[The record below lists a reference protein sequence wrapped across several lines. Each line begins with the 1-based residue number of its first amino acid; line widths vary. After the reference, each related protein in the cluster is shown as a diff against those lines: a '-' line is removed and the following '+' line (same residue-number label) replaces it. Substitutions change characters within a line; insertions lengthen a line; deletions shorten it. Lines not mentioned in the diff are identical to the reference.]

1 MEKCIRIP
9 IADELTGCLVE
20 NPSCQ
25 YAFRLGF
32 SYLCEDP
39 HHNNYDELN
48 NSLSSQEK
56 KELIRLYD
64 ELRNKRRTAYI
75 CQYENLLNEMKI
87 KF

>member
-1 MEKCIRIP
+1 MEKCIRVP

-25 YAFRLGF
+25 YAFKLGF

-39 HHNNYDELN
+39 CHNNNESNKSVPL
-48 NSLSSQEK
+48 QTK
-56 KELIRLYD
+56 KELIRLYG
-64 ELRNKRRTAYI
+64 ELRNKRRNEYI
-75 CQYENLLNEMKI
+75 HQYEHILNKMNI